1 MPAVIEAVR
10 PVDAIFSALGDP
22 VRLSIVE
29 ILAAS
34 PNDRATVSDLALHF
48 PISLQAVSKHIKV
61 LEAAGVVTQIR
72 EGRHRP
78 VTLVPSTVSA
88 ASTWLDD
95 RRRQIEARY
104 DRLDDL
110 LADLHEGPSS

>member
-1 MPAVIEAVR
+1 MPDVISAVA

-22 VRLSIVE
+22 VRLSIIE
-29 ILAAS
+29 ILGAS
-34 PNDRATVSDLALHF
+34 AHDRMTVSDLALHF

-72 EGRHRP
+72 DGRHRP

-88 ASTWLDD
+88 ASNWLDD
-95 RRRQIEARY
+95 RRLQIEARY
-104 DRLDDL
+104 DRLDHL
-110 LADLHEGPSS
+110 LADLNEGHH